1 MKKVILA
8 AIVAIAIQA
17 TAFATPNPK
26 VAEKVLKAFAETFN
40 TAQDIQWSELNG
52 IYEARFSYN
61 DIVTRVRYDE
71 EGNTLKTIRYY
82 YEQQLPL
89 NVQTNIKKQYTGLK
103 VHSVTEV
110 SVDNMIEYH
119 IVLEDEKTW
128 TMVLGD
134 NMGSLYVEKKLNK
147 A

>member
-8 AIVAIAIQA
+8 AIVALAIQA
-17 TAFATPNPK
+17 TAFAAPNPK
-26 VAEKVLKAFAETFN
+26 VTEKVLKAFAETFN

-52 IYEARFSYN
+52 VYEARFSYN
-61 DIVTRVRYDE
+61 DIITRVRYDE

-82 YEQQLPL
+82 YERQLPL
-89 NVQTNIKKQYTGLK
+89 SVLTSVKKNYTGLK

-110 SVDNMIEYH
+110 SVENMIEYH
-119 IVLEDEKTW
+119 IVLEDAKTW

-134 NMGSLYVEKKLNK
+134 NLGNLQVQKRLNK